1 MSLINDALKRA
12 RRTPPKR
19 TRKSTLTPLPAGG
32 PPPRPAGRKNN
43 SSPDWFLPVIII
55 FLIVVACFFI
65 GLAMASH
72 TVTKIVNAPEPG
84 VSATQSVVEASAPEP
99 KPMVVEP
106 VVSNEPPPL
115 KVQGIAFDPSK
126 PWAIINGKTV
136 FIGDP
141 VGEFRVK
148 AISKYTVT
156 LAGADG
162 KEKTVT
168 LGE

>member
-12 RRTPPKR
+12 RQSQSNPP
-19 TRKSTLTPLPAGG
+19 PVGG
-32 PPPRPAGRKNN
+32 PPLRPVEPKKN
-43 SSPDWFLPVIII
+43 SSPAWLLPAFII
-55 FLIVVACFFI
+55 FLIIVACFFI
-65 GLAMASH
+65 GLAMANR
-72 TVTKIVNAPEPG
+72 TVAKIVNAPEPG
-84 VSATQSVVEASAPEP
+84 DSATPVETVAAPEP
-99 KPMVVEP
+99 KPVAVEP
-106 VVSNEPPPL
+106 VVSNLPPPL

-126 PWAIINGKTV
+126 PWAIINGRTV

-141 VGEFRVK
+141 VGEFHVK

-156 LAGADG
+156 LTGADG

>member
-12 RRTPPKR
+12 RQSQSNPP
-19 TRKSTLTPLPAGG
+19 PVGG
-32 PPPRPAGRKNN
+32 PPLRPVEPRNN
-43 SSPDWFLPVIII
+43 SSLAWLLPAIII

-65 GLAMASH
+65 GLAMANR
-72 TVTKIVNAPEPG
+72 TVTKIVNAPEPDFSNTPPTE
-84 VSATQSVVEASAPEP
+84 VISAPAP
-99 KPMVVEP
+99 QPVVPVEP
-106 VVSNEPPPL
+106 AVSTEPPPL

-126 PWAIINGKTV
+126 PWAIINGRTV

-141 VGEFRVK
+141 VGEFHVK

-162 KEKTVT
+162 KEKIIT

>member
-12 RRTPPKR
+12 RQSQQNPPSSAGPPLR
-19 TRKSTLTPLPAGG
+19 PVEPEDGSGLAWILPA
-32 PPPRPAGRKNN
+32 
-43 SSPDWFLPVIII
+43 III

-65 GLAMASH
+65 GLAMANR

-84 VSATQSVVEASAPEP
+84 VSVTQPVEAVVAPELRQ
-99 KPMVVEP
+99 MAVEE
-106 VVSNEPPPL
+106 VVSNESPPL
-115 KVQGIAFDPSK
+115 KVQGIGYDPSK
-126 PWAIINGKTV
+126 PWAIINGQTV
-136 FIGDP
+136 YVGDQT
-141 VGEFRVK
+141 GGFRVK

-162 KEKTVT
+162 KEQIIT